1 MAVVWHFEQP
11 RIPVRGLILSFGA
24 LVVPLAATLLAPRAL
39 EEHTVLLWLLALVPA
54 FLLAYYRG
62 WPGTALSLAVG
73 MAALSLAQVTL
84 LLTGRAI
91 QNPDLL
97 LGVVALY
104 VCLALGLGLLS
115 QRLHAARARAERMA
129 LTDDLT
135 ALPNRRRA
143 RLYLERA
150 LDGSTNSEP
159 FTVVLFDIDGF
170 KTYNDEH
177 GHVAGDEALCM
188 VAGVLRASTDGSSL
202 SARYGGEEFLSVLPG
217 QDPMAVLPFVDR
229 VREALR
235 RQQGMRQEITVSAG
249 LARFERGM
257 SYAELLEAADR
268 ALYEAKRAGR
278 NRVHVFEP
286 IVA

>member
-24 LVVPLAATLLAPRAL
+24 LLVPLAATLFAPSAL
-39 EEHTVLLWLLALVPA
+39 EDQAVLLWLLALVPA

-62 WPGTALSLAVG
+62 WRGAATALAIGMAVLSLAEVTR
-73 MAALSLAQVTL
+73 LAS
-84 LLTGRAI
+84 GRSI
-91 QNPDLL
+91 QSPALL
-97 LGVVALY
+97 LGVVAFY
-104 VCLALGLGLLS
+104 VCVTLGLGLLS
-115 QRLHAARARAERMA
+115 EKLHLARAEAERMA

-143 RLYLERA
+143 RLYLERV
-150 LDGSTNSEP
+150 LDASAHTEP

-177 GHVAGDEALCM
+177 GHMAGDAALCM
-188 VAGVLRASTDGSSL
+188 VAGVLRASTDGRSL

-217 QDPMAVLPFVDR
+217 QEPRAVLPFVDR

-235 RQQGMRQEITVSAG
+235 RQQGLRQEITVSAG
-249 LARFERGM
+249 LARFQRGM